1 MNGSD
6 FVLGVRAE
14 ADIATFPDPEKH
26 HLIKITG
33 PVVLVILRRLFYMM
47 KTTAKQRTVSFSASE
62 TKH

>member
-6 FVLGVRAE
+6 FVLRVRAE

-33 PVVLVILRRLFYMM
+33 PVVLVILRRLFYM
-47 KTTAKQRTVSFSASE
+47 KTTAKQQTASFSASE